1 MKSTLIT
8 LSLLAIIVSNQE
20 NQNLRTLQTGQ
31 NSGSSTN
38 TYDYTS
44 IKATREV
51 DYSRTISSPSL
62 IEASAADTSVVYVYD
77 SSEAKINSVTLS
89 KLGGDSSNISNSEFY
104 GVNAALLVNGATVT
118 LTNITIITNAIG
130 ANAVFATNSGT
141 ISITGGV
148 ILSTGTSSARG
159 LDATYGGTIRATG
172 LTIAT
177 SGGSCATLATDRG
190 EGTVTCTSCNLTTV
204 GAGSPLIYST
214 GDITISS
221 STGTATAA
229 QMVVVEGKNSA
240 TVLYSTLKCT
250 GVGNTDN
257 KVDNCGVMI
266 YQSQSGDAEDGQGS
280 FTASDSTMEILS
292 TSSVYKTAP
301 MFFVTNT
308 KANITLYN
316 VNFTYGSGI
325 FIDIKGT
332 DKWGTSGSNGGD
344 VIITATKQ
352 DIVGDIVI
360 DDYSSL
366 TLNLN
371 TFSSFKGTI
380 NAAKSSGT
388 INIVVDSYSTI
399 TLTGDSTINQL
410 TNSDS
415 SGNNINTG
423 DYTLTTDDSSGS
435 GNGSGSDGK
444 ANYLQF
450 YVLNLLLII
459 MIL

>member
-104 GVNAALLVNGATVT
+104 GVNAALLVNGATAT
-118 LTNITIITNAIG
+118 LNNTNITTNAIG

-221 STGTATAA
+221 TTGIANGA

-240 TVLYSTLKCT
+240 NVFSSTLKCK
-250 GVGNTDN
+250 GVGNRN
-257 KVDNCGVMI
+257 NVDNCGVMI

-280 FTASDSTMEILS
+280 FYAMDSTMEIVS
-292 TSSVYKTAP
+292 SSSVYSTSP
-301 MFFVTNT
+301 MFFITNT
-308 KANITLYN
+308 KANITLFN
-316 VNFTYGSGI
+316 VTFTYGSGI
-325 FIDIKGT
+325 FLDIKGT
-332 DKWGTSGSNGGD
+332 DEWGTSGSNGGD
-344 VIITATKQ
+344 VTITVYNQ

-360 DDYSSL
+360 DNYSSL
-366 TLNLN
+366 TLNLY

-380 NAAKSSGT
+380 NGAASSGT
-388 INIVVDSYSTI
+388 INIALDSTSKI

-423 DYTLTTDDSSGS
+423 DYTLTSDDSSGS